1 MTGPVLEIVGVG
13 EELAPGIVEAD
24 LARGLGF
31 GVSSPVLGPPNK
43 ASANGG
49 GFGLSTRACGASPPR
64 CVGAALRRTM
74 PRSKKPATA
83 ARGA

>member
-31 GVSSPVLGPPNK
+31 GVSSPYW
-43 ASANGG
+43 A
-49 GFGLSTRACGASPPR
+49 
-64 CVGAALRRTM
+64 RRT
-74 PRSKKPATA
+74 RQVRTA
-83 ARGA
+83 AASG